1 MTISEYLSRLK
12 EEKSLTQQQIAELS
26 GVPMGTVSRILAGQV
41 ECPSFQ
47 AVADMTRAL
56 GGSLDELAGIE
67 RKEPEKTQDGSS
79 DVRYGRDETYEDKLA
94 AIYRKSLDDKNRW
107 ILLLFIILMT
117 LLVGVI
123 AVLIYD
129 FRNLDIGYIRQ
140 QMANWT
146 GKTESGYKLQLL
158 QCGLWIIHR

>member
-1 MTISEYLSRLK
+1 
-12 EEKSLTQQQIAELS
+12 
-26 GVPMGTVSRILAGQV
+26 
-41 ECPSFQ
+41 
-47 AVADMTRAL
+47 MTRAL

-129 FRNLDIGYIRQ
+129 FWNLDIGYIRL
-140 QMANWT
+140 QMANCT
-146 GKTESGYKLQLL
+146 GKTESGYKLQLQ

>member
-67 RKEPEKTQDGSS
+67 RKKRRTAHPMS
-79 DVRYGRDETYEDKLA
+79 DTDATRLTRT
-94 AIYRKSLDDKNRW
+94 SLPR
-107 ILLLFIILMT
+107 F
-117 LLVGVI
+117 
-123 AVLIYD
+123 
-129 FRNLDIGYIRQ
+129 
-140 QMANWT
+140 
-146 GKTESGYKLQLL
+146 TESRLTTRTAGYFCCLSF
-158 QCGLWIIHR
+158 

>member
-79 DVRYGRDETYEDKLA
+79 DVRYGRDLRGQACRDLPKVA
-94 AIYRKSLDDKNRW
+94 
-107 ILLLFIILMT
+107 
-117 LLVGVI
+117 
-123 AVLIYD
+123 
-129 FRNLDIGYIRQ
+129 
-140 QMANWT
+140 
-146 GKTESGYKLQLL
+146 
-158 QCGLWIIHR
+158 